1 LLKDTSYNEKEL
13 LTFIAQG
20 DEFAFAKLF
29 ECYRDRIYTI
39 AYKISHSTTIAEEIV
54 QDVFLKIWFRRD
66 HLVEIQ
72 NFNAY
77 LLVIARNNVYK
88 VLKRI
93 AKDYELTL
101 LIGDDQLLAGDNTE
115 DLLMDKEYN
124 LVLQKAIDRL
134 PDQQKQVYQYIKEKG
149 LKREEVAGLLHLSP
163 ETVKFHLAQA
173 MKNIRAFCM
182 LHLDMFIGP
191 ILLVFTN

>member
-1 LLKDTSYNEKEL
+1 MLKDTPYNEKEL
-13 LTFIAQG
+13 LAFIAQG
-20 DEFAFAKLF
+20 DEIAFAKLF
-29 ECYRDRIYTI
+29 EYYRDRIYTI
-39 AYKISHSTTIAEEIV
+39 AYRISHSTIIAEEIV
-54 QDVFLKIWFRRD
+54 QDVFLKIWLRRD
-66 HLVEIQ
+66 HLAEIQ

-101 LIGDDQLLAGDNTE
+101 LTGDDQLSADDNTE
-115 DLLMDKEYN
+115 DLLMNKEYN
-124 LVLQKAIDRL
+124 LLLKKAIDRL
-134 PDQQKQVYQYIKEKG
+134 PDQQKQVYHFIKEEG
-149 LKREEVAGLLHLSP
+149 LKREEAAGLLHLSP

-173 MKNIRAFCM
+173 MKNIRTFCM
-182 LHLDMFIGP
+182 LHLDMFIGF

>member
-1 LLKDTSYNEKEL
+1 MLKDTPYNEKEL

-20 DEFAFAKLF
+20 DELAFAKLF
-29 ECYRDRIYTI
+29 EYNRDRIYTI
-39 AYKISHSTTIAEEIV
+39 AYRISHSTIIAEEIV
-54 QDVFLKIWFRRD
+54 QDVFLKIWLRRD

-77 LLVIARNNVYK
+77 LLVIARNKVYK

-101 LIGDDQLLAGDNTE
+101 LTSDDQLSADDNTE
-115 DLLMDKEYN
+115 DLLMSKEYN
-124 LVLQKAIDRL
+124 LLLKKAIDRL
-134 PDQQKQVYQYIKEKG
+134 PDQQKQVYHFIKEEG
-149 LKREEVAGLLHLSP
+149 LKREEAAGLLHLSP

-182 LHLDMFIGP
+182 LHLDIFIGFI
-191 ILLVFTN
+191 ILFFTD